1 MYQNRNLIIAS
12 RHGKE
17 RVLAPILERELGVRC
32 IIPDDFDTDVFGTFS
47 GEKERLT
54 DPLSTARQKSLEAME
69 RYGVDLA
76 IASEGSFGPH
86 PTLVFVPADDEILFL
101 MDKARNQEIWVR
113 EISTST
119 NFSSLV
125 AQSLGELKDWAQKIG
140 FPEHGIILRKSEK
153 DTAGIQK
160 GIRDYE
166 TLEEAYGLIE
176 KNYGQVFAQTD
187 MRAMHNPR
195 RMAVIALAAGK
206 LVEKIKSVCPACGAP
221 GYGVTGVIRG
231 LPCSGCGSPTRSVLH
246 QVYGCTECG
255 HEEMRP
261 NPQLKTTEDPGYC
274 DYCNP

>member
-1 MYQNRNLIIAS
+1 MYPNRNLIIAT

-17 RVLAPILERELGVRC
+17 RVLKPILERELGVRC
-32 IIPDDFDTDVFGTFS
+32 IIPEDFDTDVFGTFT
-47 GEKERLT
+47 GEKERVSA
-54 DPLSTARQKSLEAME
+54 PLSTARQKCLEAME

-86 PTLVFVPADDEILFL
+86 PGLAFIPADDEILFF
-101 MDKARNQEIWVR
+101 MDKVRNQEIWVR

-119 NFSSLV
+119 NFSSRV
-125 AQSLGELKDWAQKIG
+125 VQSLGELKDWAEKIG
-140 FPEHGIILRKSEK
+140 FPQHGIILRKSET
-153 DTAGIQK
+153 DLAGIQK
-160 GIRDYE
+160 GIQDYE
-166 TLEEAYGLIE
+166 ILEKAYRLIK

-195 RMAVIALAAGK
+195 RMEVIALAAGK

-221 GYGVTGVIRG
+221 GFGITGVIRG

-246 QVYGCTECG
+246 QVYGCTECR
-255 HEEMRP
+255 HEEMWP
-261 NPQLKTTEDPGYC
+261 NSQLKTTEDPANC